1 VAELVLVDVFERDS
15 RPLEALQR
23 LGVKTELRR
32 LPVGDY
38 DVGSAIVERKSVR
51 DLHLSIV
58 RSRFWPQV
66 GRLARSRRTPYLLVE
81 GPELDAGPLRPAA
94 VRGALLAVSELG
106 VGLIRSTDAEDS
118 ALWLKVLAG
127 RSMRRRPRRV
137 YPRAKRADPSV
148 AVIAAVPGFSSTSA
162 QRLLDRFGSV
172 SDIVAAGPENWLSVP
187 GVGPKRARSLWEALA
202 AQRRPS

>member
-1 VAELVLVDVFERDS
+1 VPELVLVDIYERES
-15 RPLEALQR
+15 LLLEALHD
-23 LGVKTELRR
+23 LGVHTQRRR

-58 RSRFWPQV
+58 RGRFWAQI

-81 GPELDAGPLRPAA
+81 GRRLDAGPLRPAA

-106 VGLIRSTDAEDS
+106 ISLIRSTDPKDS

-127 RSMRRRPRRV
+127 RSQRRRPRRV
-137 YPRAKRADPSV
+137 YPRGVHADPSV
-148 AVIAAVPGFSSTSA
+148 ALIAAVPGFSSTTA
-162 QRLLDRFGSV
+162 QRLLERFGSV
-172 SDIVAAGPENWLSVP
+172 SDVLAAGPDNWFSVP

-202 AQRRPS
+202 TQLRSS